1 MYLALAGACTWIIR
15 EGGGKSKGGAPSGW
29 GREITKEEGGNIMS
43 EQEKR
48 IMETLATVVKGASE
62 QTKDYLLG
70 WVEGAASV
78 VCGPQQAAEKNSA

>member
-1 MYLALAGACTWIIR
+1 
-15 EGGGKSKGGAPSGW
+15 
-29 GREITKEEGGNIMS
+29 MS

-78 VCGPQQAAEKNSA
+78 VCGPQQTAEKTNA